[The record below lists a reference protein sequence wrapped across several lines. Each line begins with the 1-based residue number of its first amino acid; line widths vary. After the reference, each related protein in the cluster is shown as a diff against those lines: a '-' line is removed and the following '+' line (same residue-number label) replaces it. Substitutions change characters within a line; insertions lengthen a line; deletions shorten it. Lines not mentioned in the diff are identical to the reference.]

1 MESISFSEPIRM
13 GDINAE
19 LQDLLERLKNANCT
33 SSREMMLD
41 AVCRMRLLI
50 DEILC
55 AETMNQKTKEG
66 KMDTFSAFQ
75 KAVDE
80 YCAAITLCNDQIAL
94 EDLLVSTSAKTL
106 RISDNI
112 IGTNDELLSAH
123 YKMDFIEHDL
133 ERAIEQAAD
142 SEKTDVSSVVLTAK
156 RFGLCQSAIGSLVSS
171 HDTDTKGIY
180 PSSSDIEG
188 FTSFYDADAYL
199 RYDEKSSVTRITS
212 VRSKDDGEFENQ
224 SLVDTNQLIDKT
236 QGDQCSSSGTES
248 LDDHLKEYL

>member
-1 MESISFSEPIRM
+1 M
-13 GDINAE
+13 GDINTE
-19 LQDLLERLKNANCT
+19 LQDLLERLKNANCI

-41 AVCRMRLLI
+41 AVGRMRLLI

-94 EDLLVSTSAKTL
+94 EDLLNEMVDLKTSAKTL

-123 YKMDFIEHDL
+123 FKMDCIEHDL

-142 SEKTDVSSVVLTAK
+142 SAKTDVSSVVLTAK

-171 HDTDTKGIY
+171 HDTNTKGIY